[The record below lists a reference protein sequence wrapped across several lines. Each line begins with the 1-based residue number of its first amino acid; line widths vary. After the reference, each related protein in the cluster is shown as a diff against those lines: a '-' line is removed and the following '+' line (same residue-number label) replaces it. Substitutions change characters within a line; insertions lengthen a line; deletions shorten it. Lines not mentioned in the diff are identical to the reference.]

1 MRITANSKSLIDLI
15 IVSPNLQASN
25 VLAGS
30 IDLGISDHHLIYAAF
45 SIKRSHLKPKF
56 ITVRNYKDLDN
67 VKLQR
72 DLEEAPWHIV
82 SAVEDVEDSV
92 YLWETMF
99 KDIIESNIKRRNVKV
114 RHKSL
119 PWINTE
125 IRKAMN
131 QRYKCLKAAQGKPHD
146 SPQWDI
152 YRAKRN
158 AVRRMIRKAEAS
170 YWIGLFEESSSPKDF
185 WKISNRILG
194 KSKDAKIGPL
204 QGPNNTI
211 ITDDRQKADL
221 INNYF
226 IDIAHN
232 LTKNLDPVHL
242 DTTCYINR
250 ITPTIENFSLNWDIV
265 RDVLKSINPNKAVGP
280 DNIFPKDLKLAQGSA
295 I

>member
-1 MRITANSKSLIDLI
+1 M
-15 IVSPNLQASN
+15 
-25 VLAGS
+25 
-30 IDLGISDHHLIYAAF
+30 
-45 SIKRSHLKPKF
+45 
-56 ITVRNYKDLDN
+56 
-67 VKLQR
+67 
-72 DLEEAPWHIV
+72 
-82 SAVEDVEDSV
+82 
-92 YLWETMF
+92 
-99 KDIIESNIKRRNVKV
+99 KV

-125 IRKAMN
+125 IRQAMN
-131 QRYKCLKAAQGKPHD
+131 QRYKCLKAAQGKSHD

-158 AVRRMIRKAEAS
+158 AVTGRSMLRKAEAS

-204 QGPNNTI
+204 QGSNNTI
-211 ITDDRQKADL
+211 ITDNRQKANL
-221 INNYF
+221 INKYYF
-226 IDIAHN
+226 TDIAHN
-232 LTKNLDPVHL
+232 LTMNLDPVHL

-280 DNIFPKDLKLAQGSA
+280 DNIFPKDLELALKA
-295 I
+295 LLFRVC